1 METAPEL
8 IVMLTYNDKTVADAP
23 EIFERCKDS
32 KAGFWGFKEEDLPF
46 EKMKE
51 LFGHIKDCGKT
62 AVLEVVAYTEDKCL
76 EGAKMAHECGCD
88 VLMGTVFFESVCDYC
103 KKHGLRYMPFVGTV
117 YDRPSVLEGDI
128 DEMIKDAKGYLQKGA
143 CGIDL
148 LAYRYT
154 GDVHELIRR
163 FLSEIDA
170 PVCIAGSVNS
180 FERVDEIMDSSAWAF
195 TIGSAFFEKDF
206 GEDFCEQIDSVCE
219 YIESRQEDFA
229 AV

>member
-1 METAPEL
+1 MDTAPEL

-32 KAGFWGFKEEDLPF
+32 GAAIWGLKEEDLSVD
-46 EKMKE
+46 KMKE
-51 LFGHIKDCGKT
+51 LFGYIKECGKT

-76 EGAKMAHECGCD
+76 EGAKMAYECGCD
-88 VLMGTVFFESVCDYC
+88 ILMGTVFFDSVCEFC
-103 KKHGLRYMPFVGTV
+103 KEHGLRYMPFVGIV

-128 DEMIKDAKGYLQKGA
+128 DEMINEAKSYLEKGA

-154 GDVHELIRR
+154 GDVHELIKR
-163 FLSEIDA
+163 FLCEVDA

-180 FERVDEIMDSSAWAF
+180 FERIDEIMASSAWAF
-195 TIGSAFFEKDF
+195 TIGSAFFDKDF
-206 GEDFCEQIDSVCE
+206 GEDFSEQIKNVCG
-219 YIESRQEDFA
+219 YISSREKPFA
-229 AV
+229 VV